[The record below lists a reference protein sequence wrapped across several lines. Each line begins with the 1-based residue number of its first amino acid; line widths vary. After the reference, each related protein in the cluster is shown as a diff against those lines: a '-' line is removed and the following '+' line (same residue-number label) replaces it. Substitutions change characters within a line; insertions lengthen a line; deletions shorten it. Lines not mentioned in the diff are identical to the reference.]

1 MGTGEKKRKGEL
13 ERRIMY
19 VALIL
24 YNQFSVISS
33 TQTDATCTCTD

>member
-33 TQTDATCTCTD
+33 TANRCYMYMH